1 MPESGDEFFL
11 KDFVI
16 INTLTFFLFITQ
28 VASFW
33 KCMNT
38 AHEEDDDSD
47 TLAVGCLSAIS
58 NVLESVSTFP
68 HLFAHIEPILLPIM
82 RQTMLPTNGQGN

>member
-1 MPESGDEFFL
+1 
-11 KDFVI
+11 
-16 INTLTFFLFITQ
+16 
-28 VASFW
+28 
-33 KCMNT
+33 MNT